1 MTEPACEMPEPGP
14 DQRPRRLVFGE
25 VAELYDRRRPGYPPA
40 LIDDLVTF
48 AGDERRALEVGVG
61 TGKATRLV
69 GARGISV
76 LAIEPSA
83 EMASFARAATES
95 LDGVE
100 YVVADFER
108 WRPQGRTFPLVYAGQ
123 AWHWVDQER
132 GFAHARA
139 ALSPGGHLV
148 AFWNRPAWGD
158 SALRRALSDA
168 YRRTVPQL
176 PPDGPM
182 HPDNHAPHGGDA
194 WERAVAATDGLAEP
208 GRRCYAWSID
218 YTATEYVELL
228 STMSEVRLLIE
239 PARAAL
245 LEAVGETIER
255 HGARLTMPMVTDA
268 SIARAE

>member
-1 MTEPACEMPEPGP
+1 MTA
-14 DQRPRRLVFGE
+14 
-25 VAELYDRRRPGYPPA
+25 ARPGYPPA

-48 AGDERRALEVGVG
+48 AGDERRRARDRSRDRQGDAAG
-61 TGKATRLV
+61 RRPRRL
-69 GARGISV
+69 GARDR
-76 LAIEPSA
+76 A
-83 EMASFARAATES
+83 ERGDGGVARAATES

-100 YVVADFER
+100 YVIADFER
-108 WRPQGRTFPLVYAGQ
+108 WRPQGRTFPLVYAAQ

-132 GFAHARA
+132 GYAHARA

-194 WERAVAATDGLAEP
+194 WERAVAATDGLTEP

-255 HGARLTMPMVTDA
+255 HGARLTMPMATDA